1 MESESAPSSR
11 FRELLQEVA
20 AGVPDAAEKI
30 VSEYGGLYPPDK
42 AYLTVLLSAVSSRH
56 R

>member
-20 AGVPDAAEKI
+20 AGVPDAADKI
-30 VSEYGGLYPPDK
+30 VSEYGFTFCVQFAGE
-42 AYLTVLLSAVSSRH
+42 
-56 R
+56 